1 MKRIVTGAVVLLL
14 LLLWSADVSAQQ
26 YHYKLNFSLSV
37 EDFADTITI
46 SVDQGRVYV
55 PVSIGGHTYHFL
67 LDTGAG
73 MGGIYSDTR
82 IDGAKPIGHI
92 TSHDA
97 NGRSHTTPVMS
108 LPAMQLG
115 NLTVTGYRVNV
126 VNRPPGVRNADGIV
140 GFDIFNKG
148 LLGKIDVRQKH
159 LILTDRKTLFRDE
172 PGYEA
177 RYRLNF
183 HVPQV
188 TICPFEGIKE
198 TVRFDTGDRSLY
210 TISRETLEQ
219 AAMEVDQHLIDSQT
233 EGRTVGSLRMS
244 HYGTETTD
252 EVTALC
258 LWQLRW
264 GDYSFYNVR
273 TLTAQGHATIG
284 AALLAYGTVI
294 INPKRHRLVFQP
306 YDGGEGTMVDNHLP
320 DIYYVPQHG
329 MASVGLVWEDSE
341 PYRQGFRQGDI
352 LLQINDT
359 PIRSFR
365 QFTTFPFIK
374 GMTYTLTIRDR
385 EGHDKQVR
393 LIK

>member
-37 EDFADTITI
+37 EDFADTISI

-55 PVSIGGHTYHFL
+55 PVSIGGHTYRFL

-82 IDGAKPIGHI
+82 IDGAKSVGHI

-108 LPAMQLG
+108 LPPMQLG
-115 NLTVTGYRVNV
+115 KLTVTDYRVNV
-126 VNRPPGVRNADGIV
+126 VNRPPGVKNADGIV

-148 LLGKIDVRQKH
+148 LLGKIDVRQKR

-188 TICPFEGIKE
+188 TVSPFKGFKE
-198 TVRFDTGDRSLY
+198 AVRFDTGDRSLY

-273 TLTAQGHATIG
+273 TLTAQGRATIG
-284 AALLAYGTVI
+284 AALLNYGTVI
-294 INPKRHRLVFQP
+294 INPHKRRLIFQP

-352 LLQINDT
+352 ILQINDT
-359 PIRSFR
+359 PSRSFR
-365 QFTTFPFIK
+365 QFTAFPFIK
-374 GMTYTLTIRDR
+374 GMTYTMTLRDK
-385 EGHDKQVR
+385 EGRDKQVR
-393 LIK
+393 LTR